1 VRTSAAGVP
10 ATRLPDWRVPTFDGV
25 ADVPQAVATA
35 LQDRYM
41 LEREL
46 GRGGTATV
54 YLAHDLRHERSHEPA
69 RPTSQKPG
77 GGDISLT
84 PEFIIFGTGG
94 LPPAFSGGISSR
106 PSNQVLAPPTG
117 RFS

>member
-1 VRTSAAGVP
+1 VRTSAAGAP

-35 LQDRYM
+35 LQDRYV

-54 YLAHDLRHERSHEPA
+54 YLAHDLRHDRSHEPA
-69 RPTSQKPG
+69 RPTCHKPG
-77 GGDISLT
+77 RDDISLT
-84 PEFIIFGTGG
+84 PEFLFWERGTPTRIF
-94 LPPAFSGGISSR
+94 R
-106 PSNQVLAPPTG
+106 RHKLAP
-117 RFS
+117 S